1 MVCMNDERFIS
12 SSMNAADEEIETSLR
27 PKNFDDYIGQEKVK
41 NNLKVFIEACK
52 KRRDSLDHVLLYGP
66 PGLGKTTMSHIIA
79 NELGVSLK
87 ITSGPAIERAG
98 DLAAILTNLEEND
111 VLFVDEIHALN
122 RSVEE
127 KLYSAM
133 EDFAFDIVL
142 GKGPAA
148 KTMRIN
154 LNKFTLIGATTR
166 IGMLTG
172 PFRDRFGVIC
182 RLEMYSPEELS
193 VIINRSAK
201 ILNIE
206 IAKDASLELARRSR
220 GTPRIAN
227 RLLKRVRDFAE
238 VIGKGVIDVAI
249 VDKALD
255 FLEVDKCGLDLID
268 RRMLQAM
275 ITKFHGGP
283 VGLDTIAAAINED
296 AVTIEDVIE
305 PYLLQLG
312 FIARTPRGRICLKNA
327 YDHLGK
333 NYLDRGPKQLSLFDG
348 SENNDD

>member
-133 EDFAFDIVL
+133 EDFAFDIML

-249 VDKALD
+249 VDKALE

-327 YDHLGK
+327 YDHLGVK
-333 NYLDRGPKQLSLFDG
+333 YPDQGPRQLSLFDG

>member
-1 MVCMNDERFIS
+1 
-12 SSMNAADEEIETSLR
+12 
-27 PKNFDDYIGQEKVK
+27 
-41 NNLKVFIEACK
+41 
-52 KRRDSLDHVLLYGP
+52 
-66 PGLGKTTMSHIIA
+66 MSHIIA

-206 IAKDASLELARRSR
+206 ISKEASLELARRSR

-238 VIGKGVIDVAI
+238 VIGKGVIDVEI

-275 ITKFHGGP
+275 ISKFHGGP

-312 FIARTPRGRICLKNA
+312 YIARTPRGRIVLKNA
-327 YDHLGK
+327 YDHLGLK
-333 NYLDRGPKQLSLFDG
+333 YPEQGPKQLSLFDG

>member
-52 KRRDSLDHVLLYGP
+52 KRCDSLDHVLLYGP

-327 YDHLGK
+327 YDHLGVK
-333 NYLDRGPKQLSLFDG
+333 YPDQGPRQLSLFDG

>member
-1 MVCMNDERFIS
+1 MDDDRFIS
-12 SSMNAADEEIETSLR
+12 SCMNAGEEETEVSLR
-27 PKNFDDYIGQEKVK
+27 PKTFTDYVGQDKAK
-41 NNLKVFIEACK
+41 NNLAVFIEAAK
-52 KRRDSLDHVLLYGP
+52 KRGDALDHVLLYGP

-79 NELGVSLK
+79 NELGVPIK
-87 ITSGPAIERAG
+87 ITSGPAIEHAG
-98 DLAAILTNLEEND
+98 DLAAILTNLEENE

-133 EDFAFDIVL
+133 EDYAFDIVL

-166 IGMLTG
+166 VGMLTG

-182 RLEMYSPEELS
+182 RLEMYTPEELS
-193 VIINRSAK
+193 KIVNRSAK
-201 ILNIE
+201 ILGID
-206 IAKDASLELARRSR
+206 IDPDASVELSRRSR

-227 RLLKRVRDFAE
+227 RLLKRVRDFA
-238 VIGKGVIDVAI
+238 VVLGKGKIDSSI

-255 FLEVDKCGLDLID
+255 FLEIDELGLDLND
-268 RRMLQAM
+268 RRFLETM
-275 ITKFHGGP
+275 ITKFGGGP

-296 AVTIEDVIE
+296 SVTIEDMIE

-312 FIARTPRGRICLKNA
+312 YVARTPRGRICLRGA
-327 YDHLGK
+327 YEHLGYK
-333 NYLDRGPKQLSLFDG
+333 FDETKAKQYG
-348 SENNDD
+348 MYEPVKENK

>member
-249 VDKALD
+249 VDKALE

-268 RRMLQAM
+268 RRMSVSYTQDVYKRQA
-275 ITKFHGGP
+275 
-283 VGLDTIAAAINED
+283 L
-296 AVTIEDVIE
+296 
-305 PYLLQLG
+305 
-312 FIARTPRGRICLKNA
+312 
-327 YDHLGK
+327 
-333 NYLDRGPKQLSLFDG
+333 
-348 SENNDD
+348 

>member
-249 VDKALD
+249 VDKALE

-327 YDHLGK
+327 YDHLGVK
-333 NYLDRGPKQLSLFDG
+333 YPDQGPRQLSLFDG